1 MEKND
6 LIKEDFLGKLIQNSP
21 LESPSDAFVDD
32 IMSKIRQAP
41 VTIPVRKPF
50 FLFVK
55 NTWIYALL
63 TLAVLIFLLTSDLPF
78 SNVIP
83 GKEYFTNNL
92 LPYISSLF
100 TLVKSSFG
108 NTKAISIPLMI
119 FMAGGLL
126 LLLDHL
132 FSRRTKIQNS
142 MIF

>member
-83 GKEYFTNNL
+83 GKEYF
-92 LPYISSLF
+92 SSIF
-100 TLVKSSFG
+100 TLIKSSFG

>member
-63 TLAVLIFLLTSDLPF
+63 TLAVLIFLLTSDLHF

-83 GKEYFTNNL
+83 GKEYF
-92 LPYISSLF
+92 SSLF
-100 TLVKSSFG
+100 TLIKSSFG

>member
-6 LIKEDFLGKLIQNSP
+6 LIKEDSLGKLIQNSP
-21 LESPSDAFVDD
+21 LESPSDAFVDN
-32 IMSKIRQAP
+32 IMAKIQQAP
-41 VTIPVRKPF
+41 VRVPVRKPF

-83 GKEYFTNNL
+83 GKEYF
-92 LPYISSLF
+92 SSLF
-100 TLVKSSFG
+100 TLIKSSFG

>member
-83 GKEYFTNNL
+83 GKEYF
-92 LPYISSLF
+92 SSLF
-100 TLVKSSFG
+100 TLIKSSFG

>member
-1 MEKND
+1 M
-6 LIKEDFLGKLIQNSP
+6 IKDDFLGKLIQNSP
-21 LESPSDAFVDD
+21 PESPSDRFVDD
-32 IMSKIRQAP
+32 IMSKIQVAP
-41 VTIPVRKPF
+41 VRVPVQKPF

-55 NTWIYALL
+55 NTWIYAVL

-83 GKEYFTNNL
+83 GKEYF
-92 LPYISSLF
+92 SSLF
-100 TLVKSSFG
+100 TLIKSSFG

-119 FMAGGLL
+119 FIAGGLL

-132 FSRRTKIQNS
+132 LSRRTKIQNS